1 MKDYSSRLINQDGPG
16 QWNSV
21 AFIKTKLNPVRI
33 APTRRI
39 ENKRAVNLRYL
50 LSSPWKFPF
59 LGDGPFLRRVCRPGK
74 RWMGN
79 YVCNITCYGLLA
91 PYSALNDNFVR
102 PRIALRPKKYGRP
115 FGNKPTLSI
124 FRPYRCNAASP
135 MALSDSR
142 LWIVIRDITRY
153 LRKIIFFLI
162 YKL

>member
-1 MKDYSSRLINQDGPG
+1 
-16 QWNSV
+16 
-21 AFIKTKLNPVRI
+21 
-33 APTRRI
+33 
-39 ENKRAVNLRYL
+39 
-50 LSSPWKFPF
+50 
-59 LGDGPFLRRVCRPGK
+59 
-74 RWMGN
+74 MGN

-162 YKL
+162 YKLQENFVSNLYPFLINEQIRLKMGIVLHFFFSIFRLILNSKISKSRLCRKKVNIEYLFRNSSRIY

>member
-1 MKDYSSRLINQDGPG
+1 MKDYSSRLINQEGPG

-33 APTRRI
+33 AKRI

-59 LGDGPFLRRVCRPGK
+59 LGDEQRRVPRLVCRRGK
-74 RWMGN
+74 RGN

-124 FRPYRCNAASP
+124 FGPYRCNTASR
-135 MALSDSR
+135 MAFPTLVYGLS
-142 LWIVIRDITRY
+142 LEILRDTYERWY
-153 LRKIIFFLI
+153 FS
-162 YKL
+162 

>member
-1 MKDYSSRLINQDGPG
+1 
-16 QWNSV
+16 
-21 AFIKTKLNPVRI
+21 
-33 APTRRI
+33 
-39 ENKRAVNLRYL
+39 
-50 LSSPWKFPF
+50 
-59 LGDGPFLRRVCRPGK
+59 
-74 RWMGN
+74 MGN

-162 YKL
+162 YKLQENFVSNLYPFLINEQIRLKMGIFIYIFDINFSSIFLILNSKISKSRLCRKKVNIEYLFRNSSRIY